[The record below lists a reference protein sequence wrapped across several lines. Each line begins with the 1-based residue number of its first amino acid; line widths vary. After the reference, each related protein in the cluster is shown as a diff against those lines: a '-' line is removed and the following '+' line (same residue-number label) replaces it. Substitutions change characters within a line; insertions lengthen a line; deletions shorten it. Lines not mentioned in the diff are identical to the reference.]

1 MKKTIRLI
9 LAVAMGLG
17 GMGLLM
23 LVQSTAAQSS
33 EATQKLEQRIKREV
47 RHELAMLPQYD
58 IFDNLAYK
66 VDGSTVTLLGQVHD
80 AFLKDAAE
88 ATVKH
93 IEGVEHIN
101 NQIEVLPVSQNDDR
115 IRREVARAI
124 FNDPRLNIYAIQS
137 VPPIHVI
144 VKNGHVTLEGVVRN
158 QTDKDAAGIRA
169 NGVPG
174 VFSVQNNLQVES
186 GK

>member
-1 MKKTIRLI
+1 MKRAMHLI

-17 GMGLLM
+17 GAGLM
-23 LVQSTAAQSS
+23 LAQSAS
-33 EATQKLEQRIKREV
+33 AQSPDATRKMEERIKREV

-93 IEGVEHIN
+93 IEGVEHVN

-124 FNDPRLNIYAIQS
+124 FNEPRLFQYSIQS
-137 VPPIHVI
+137 VPPIHIV
-144 VKNGHVTLEGVVRN
+144 VKNGHVTLEGVVRS
-158 QTDKDAAGIRA
+158 QADKDAAGIRA

-186 GK
+186 GS